1 MNFLRLHRLAAH
13 RGDGLNAKM
22 LDLLERRASLAAGP
36 NVEELARHRAATH
49 MQAGPNP
56 AAPASADLP
65 EGVIRF
71 PARPVPRNAARGVKS

>member
-22 LDLLERRASLAAGP
+22 LDLLDLLERRASLAACP
-36 NVEELARHRAATH
+36 NVEELAHHRATTH

-71 PARPVPRNAARGVKS
+71 PARPGPRSAARR